1 MGEPKSHTPQQRRG
15 LRHTVLHTCVSTY
28 VNVHV
33 CTTRRRWPEG
43 ASCSR
48 APGRPCVTPLA
59 SLPFQDYRLAGPPR
73 RFALGSAS
81 ASLPLASS
89 QWRSPV
95 ARREQLS
102 ATCTRDKAILHSPG
116 SPNSAK
122 SRPRP
127 LTEDRVH
134 GAF

>member
-48 APGRPCVTPLA
+48 APGRPCVTPPGLSPSPRLETGRTPA
-59 SLPFQDYRLAGPPR
+59 QIHTRLSLRIP
-73 RFALGSAS
+73 ALG
-81 ASLPLASS
+81 LK
-89 QWRSPV
+89 PV
-95 ARREQLS
+95 EKPCGQA
-102 ATCTRDKAILHSPG
+102 
-116 SPNSAK
+116 
-122 SRPRP
+122 
-127 LTEDRVH
+127 
-134 GAF
+134 